1 MIWGFFGDN
10 IRDNLGTSW
19 GLPGADLINL
29 LLGNH
34 IENSGPFGNNLV
46 TIGSAY
52 LRPVGSIWLFLS
64 SFEPFIRKGERIV
77 ESRSNLGSSVGAQC
91 CVGENLKCMEV
102 MPCLIL

>member
-34 IENSGPFGNNLV
+34 IENSSGPFGNNLV
-46 TIGSAY
+46 TIGGAY
-52 LRPVGSIWLFLS
+52 LRPVGSIWLFL

-77 ESRSNLGSSVGAQC
+77 ESRSNLGSY
-91 CVGENLKCMEV
+91 KY
-102 MPCLIL
+102 